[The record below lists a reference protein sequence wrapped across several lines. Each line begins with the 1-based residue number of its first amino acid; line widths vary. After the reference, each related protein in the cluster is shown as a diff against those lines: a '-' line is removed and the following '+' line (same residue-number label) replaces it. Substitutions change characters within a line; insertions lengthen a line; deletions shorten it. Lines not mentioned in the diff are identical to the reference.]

1 LLSNPRD
8 ERDKDDN
15 APNLALG
22 RERDP
27 NKMKIWQILSRDG
40 NKMLPTT
47 TKNVLQGYL
56 AEGPF
61 PFPSFIFL
69 ILQGLAICPLLHPFE

>member
-47 TKNVLQGYL
+47 TKRAAGVFGRGSISLPIIYFFNLTRFGHL
-56 AEGPF
+56 STFTPF
-61 PFPSFIFL
+61 
-69 ILQGLAICPLLHPFE
+69 